1 MGSEVDCSGVS
12 RAVWLVKVTKLVI
25 LLEAVYIRYLTKR
38 KMKIVVMKGNMAAA
52 RRLLAEIFFGTR
64 SDSILPSIKVPKYL
78 SNIWMTNT
86 DASGIVGTL
95 QITK

>member
-1 MGSEVDCSGVS
+1 MDCSGVS

-25 LLEAVYIRYLTKR
+25 LLEAVYIRYLTER

-52 RRLLAEIFFGTR
+52 RRLLAEVFFDTR